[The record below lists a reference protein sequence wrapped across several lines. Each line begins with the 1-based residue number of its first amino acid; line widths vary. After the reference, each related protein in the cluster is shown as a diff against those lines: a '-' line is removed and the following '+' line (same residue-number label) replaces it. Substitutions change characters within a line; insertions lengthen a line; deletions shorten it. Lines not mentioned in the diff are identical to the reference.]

1 MEPIAIIVGL
11 LALVVGGVVG
21 RFAFAKNNKKEI
33 EDAQKKVIE
42 IEKQVSEAKNQAQ
55 NIVKEAQLKAETIR
69 KEKELEA
76 KEKFVQLKADFEKD
90 TIERNRKLAEG
101 ENRIKQ
107 KEQSLNQKDGQLD
120 KQMKENEA
128 IKDNLNKQ
136 IEVVAQKRTELEKHQ
151 EEHIKRL
158 EKIANLTAAEAK
170 AQLVETLKAEAQT
183 QALAL
188 QQEIIETA
196 KEKANKE
203 ARKII
208 IQSIQRTA
216 AEQTIENVVTV
227 FNLETDE
234 IKGQIIGREG
244 RNIRAIE
251 AATGVDLIVDDTPEA
266 IVLSSYDPLRRE
278 VARLSLQRL
287 VADGRIHPARIEE
300 VVEKTRRQLEDQVIE
315 IGERTVIELGIHGL
329 HKELVRI
336 VGKMRFR
343 SSYGQNLLMHSRETA
358 NLCAIMASE
367 LGLNP
372 KLAKRAGLLH
382 DIGKVPDE
390 ETELSHALLGA
401 KLAEKFGENPAVV
414 NAIGAHHDEMEMT
427 YVISPIIQACD
438 AISGARPGARREMMQ
453 QYIQRIKD
461 LENLAASY
469 NGVEKAYA
477 IQAGRELRVI
487 VEADKVGDADSDKL
501 SFEIAQ
507 KIQTDMTYPGQIK
520 VTVIREKRAVNV
532 AR

>member
-1 MEPIAIIVGL
+1 MITTTIAVIIAVVCVGL
-11 LALVVGGVVG
+11 GIILGK
-21 RFAFAKNNKKEI
+21 FIFAKDTKQQI
-33 EDAQKKVIE
+33 IDAESQ
-42 IEKQVSEAKNQAQ
+42 AKT
-55 NIVKEAQLKAETIR
+55 IVKEAELTAETIK
-69 KEKELEA
+69 KEKLLEA
-76 KEKFVQLKADFEKD
+76 KENFVQLKSEHDKE
-90 TIERNRKLAEG
+90 INERNRKIGDL
-101 ENRIKQ
+101 ENRAKQRESNLAQ
-107 KEQSLNQKDGQLD
+107 KESSLD
-120 KQMKENEA
+120 KQIKENVT

-136 IEVVAQKRTELEKHQ
+136 IEIVNQKRNELEKHQ

-158 EKIANLTAAEAK
+158 EKISNMSQDEAK
-170 AQLVETLKAEAQT
+170 AQLIESLQQEART
-183 QALAL
+183 QALSL
-188 QQEIIETA
+188 QQEIIEET
-196 KEKANKE
+196 KVKANKE

-216 AEQTIENVVTV
+216 AEQTIENTVTV

-266 IVLSSYDPLRRE
+266 IVLSSFDPLRRE
-278 VARLSLQRL
+278 IARLSLQRL
-287 VADGRIHPARIEE
+287 VTDGRIHPARIEE
-300 VVEKTRRQLEDQVIE
+300 VVEKTRRQLEEQIME
-315 IGERTVIELGIHGL
+315 IGERTIIELGIHGL

-343 SSYGQNLLMHSRETA
+343 SSYGQNLLMHSREVA
-358 NLCAIMASE
+358 NLCGIMASE

-401 KLAEKFGENPAVV
+401 KLAEKYGENPAVV
-414 NAIGAHHDEMEMT
+414 NAIGAHHDEMEME
-427 YVISPIIQACD
+427 YVISPIIQTCD
-438 AISGARPGARREMMQ
+438 AISGARPGARREIMQ

-461 LENLAASY
+461 LENLAQGY

-487 VEADKVGDADSDKL
+487 VEADKVTDNDSDRL
-501 SFEIAQ
+501 SFDIAQ
-507 KIQTDMTYPGQIK
+507 KIQTEMTYPGQIK